1 MNVNF
6 QSQSPSFGT
15 HISERLEKQLYKQLN
30 QYGKRTIS
38 RENFSKQIKNVK
50 EWGSD
55 DLELT
60 ITQNSIG
67 NYALGIKK
75 KIPYLPPISWA
86 IEHLSGKTELAQ
98 FLRLKKSHILNTEN
112 TINYIYKKYGLA
124 GFKPHNKH

>member
-38 RENFSKQIKNVK
+38 RENFSKQIENVK

-67 NYALGIKK
+67 NYALGIQK
-75 KIPYLPPISWA
+75 KIPYLPPVSWA

-98 FLRLKKSHILNTEN
+98 FLRLKKAHILNTEN

-124 GFKPHNKH
+124 GFKPHNRH